1 MIAYN
6 IIIYPD
12 VVTTWLI
19 FPNGDITIGYFKMV
33 CLIYRPDNL
42 SKMTT
47 VFFVRRVLQCNYN
60 ELAICPDFDDFIDSI
75 SGGDASLYTL
85 IWEAIGY
92 LLSNDTN
99 AKVFFLFY
107 DVKDSGK
114 SLLGRAIEDLIGKQ
128 WVSNYKPFRFRQAF

>member
-1 MIAYN
+1 M
-6 IIIYPD
+6 
-12 VVTTWLI
+12 
-19 FPNGDITIGYFKMV
+19 
-33 CLIYRPDNL
+33 
-42 SKMTT
+42 
-47 VFFVRRVLQCNYN
+47 QCNYN

-107 DVKDSGK
+107 GVKDSGK
-114 SLLGRAIEDLIGKQ
+114 SLLGRTIEDLIGKQ
-128 WVSNYKPFRFRQAF
+128 WVSNYKPFRFKQAFWNRTAKG